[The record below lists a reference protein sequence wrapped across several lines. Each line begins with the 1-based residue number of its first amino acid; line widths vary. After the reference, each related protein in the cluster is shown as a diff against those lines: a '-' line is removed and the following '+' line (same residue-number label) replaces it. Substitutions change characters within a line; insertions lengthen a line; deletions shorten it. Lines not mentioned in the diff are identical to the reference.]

1 VSIASV
7 AGMINGRASALI
19 TLALVALALPA
30 TALALGLRASAAKK
44 PATAKRIP
52 TSRTSTGVAEIGPLY
67 ASASATKHGCT
78 ASVVHSAYG
87 DTLITAAHCV
97 SGSGAGM
104 VFVPGQRGA
113 QAPYGRWTVTAVH
126 LASRWTTRED
136 PDDDVAFLMVTP
148 RTIHGARTEIER
160 VTGAF
165 ALGAT
170 PSRGVRVAVTGYPAG
185 AANDPITCST
195 TTYLTRSFPSFD
207 CRGYVG
213 GTSGS
218 PWLRST
224 RSGPEIVGVIGGLN
238 QGGCY
243 DYTSYSSPL
252 DRDADGSYERASR
265 HAPADVAPQPGGDGC

>member
-1 VSIASV
+1 
-7 AGMINGRASALI
+7 MINGKASTLI
-19 TLALVALALPA
+19 ALALAALALPA
-30 TALALGLRASAAKK
+30 TALALGLRSAAAQHPVK
-44 PATAKRIP
+44 AKRIP
-52 TSRTSTGVAEIGPLY
+52 ASSTSTGVAEIGALY
-67 ASASATKHGCT
+67 ASASATKHDCT
-78 ASVVHSAYG
+78 ATVVHSTHG

-97 SGSGAGM
+97 AGSGAGM

-126 LASRWTTRED
+126 LASRWTTHQD
-136 PDDDVAFLMVTP
+136 PEDDVAFLTVAP
-148 RTIHGARTEIER
+148 RTIDRVRTAIER

-170 PSRGVRVAVTGYPAG
+170 PARGVRVAVTGYPAG

-195 TTYLTRSFPSFD
+195 STYLTRAFPSFD
-207 CRGYVG
+207 CRGYVS

-218 PWLRST
+218 PWLRTT
-224 RSGPEIVGVIGGLN
+224 RSGTDIVGVIGGLD

-252 DRDADGSYERASR
+252 ARDADDSYRRASG
-265 HAPADVAPQPGGDGC
+265 HAPADVAPAPGGDGC

>member
-1 VSIASV
+1 VSLASV
-7 AGMINGRASALI
+7 GGMFNGKASALI
-19 TLALVALALPA
+19 ALALVALALPA
-30 TALALGLRASAAKK
+30 TALALRLRASAAKK
-44 PATAKRIP
+44 PAKAERIP
-52 TSRTSTGVAEIGPLY
+52 ASSPSAGVAEIGPLY
-67 ASASATKHGCT
+67 ASASATRHGCT
-78 ASVVHSAYG
+78 ASVIHSAPG

-126 LASRWTTRED
+126 LASRWSTRQD
-136 PDDDVAFLMVTP
+136 PDDDVAFLTVAP
-148 RTIHGARTEIER
+148 QTIHGVRTEIER

-165 ALGAT
+165 TLGAT
-170 PSRGVRVAVTGYPAG
+170 PSRGVRVTVTGYPAG

-224 RSGPEIVGVIGGLN
+224 RSGPEIVGVIGGLD

-252 DRDADGSYERASR
+252 ARDAHDSYRRASR
-265 HAPADVAPQPGGDGC
+265 HAPADVAPRPGADGC

>member
-1 VSIASV
+1 MSIASTV
-7 AGMINGRASALI
+7 GMINLKAPALI
-19 TLALVALALPA
+19 ALALAALALPA
-30 TALALGLRASAAKK
+30 TALALSLRASAEKTPSA
-44 PATAKRIP
+44 AKRIP
-52 TSRTSTGVAEIGPLY
+52 VSSTSTGVAEIGALY
-67 ASASATKHGCT
+67 ANASATTHGCT
-78 ASVVHSAYG
+78 ASVVHSAHG

-97 SGSGAGM
+97 TGSGAGM

-113 QAPYGRWTVTAVH
+113 RATYGRWTVTAVH
-126 LASRWTTRED
+126 LAARWTSRQD
-136 PDDDVAFLMVTP
+136 PDDDVAFLTVAP
-148 RTIHGARTEIER
+148 RTIAGVRTEIEH

-170 PSRGVRVAVTGYPAG
+170 PGRGVRVAVTGYPAG

-195 TTYLTRSFPSFD
+195 TTYLTHTFPSFD
-207 CRGYVG
+207 CRGYVA

-218 PWLRST
+218 PWLRT
-224 RSGPEIVGVIGGLN
+224 TKTGTEIVGVIGGLN

-252 DRDADGSYERASR
+252 ARDADDSYRRASR

>member
-1 VSIASV
+1 
-7 AGMINGRASALI
+7 MINGKASALI
-19 TLALVALALPA
+19 ALALVALALPA
-30 TALALGLRASAAKK
+30 TALALGLRHSAAKR
-44 PATAKRIP
+44 PAKAKRIP
-52 TSRTSTGVAEIGPLY
+52 TASTFTGVAEVGPLY
-67 ASASATKHGCT
+67 ASASTTKHGCT
-78 ASVVHSAYG
+78 ASVVHSGHG

-113 QAPYGRWTVTAVH
+113 RAPYGRWTVTAVH
-126 LASRWTTRED
+126 LASSWATRQD
-136 PDDDVAFLMVTP
+136 PDDDVAFLTVAP
-148 RTIHGARTEIER
+148 HTIDGVQTEIER

-170 PSRGVRVAVTGYPAG
+170 PKRGVRVAVTGYPVG
-185 AANDPITCST
+185 TANDPISCTA
-195 TTYLTRSFPSFD
+195 TTYLTRAFPSFD
-207 CRGYVG
+207 CRGYLG

-218 PWLRST
+218 PWLRTT
-224 RSGPEIVGVIGGLN
+224 RSGTEIVGVIGGLD

-252 DRDADGSYERASR
+252 ARDADDSYRRASA